1 LQDWELS
8 TKDNATKTKFQKENV
23 GNFILTP
30 PVAIIIH
37 IQLLLV
43 LPRVS
48 LDMHHEW
55 RRIIYVNDYGRLD
68 FWVKVSLM

>member
-8 TKDNATKTKFQKENV
+8 TKDKATKTKLQKENV
-23 GNFILTP
+23 GNFILTL
-30 PVAIIIH
+30 VAIIIH

-48 LDMHHEW
+48 LDMHLEW

-68 FWVKVSLM
+68 FWVKPSLM